1 MPSTFHHSDWAAVTE
16 ALLSMPRRQAVD
28 QILERLGRACC
39 VDRVWIIRY
48 NDAFTH
54 FWNVQEWV
62 RPGVPQFVHDL
73 QGIPVSLGHWLHQ
86 DLQQGRTCV
95 INDLREMPRS
105 ASVLRN
111 EWERQGIQS
120 LLAAPGLWE
129 GRLVLQVGF
138 DCVHEQRAWTPAD
151 IELLSAV
158 TQVLT
163 IAIYG
168 NRAQAAEDSMD
179 FPPCEPTEPRAVL
192 RRFLAHEA
200 KMLEDL
206 IVVRVS
212 GDYSYLRFRD
222 GHEAV
227 ELRSLKYWEASLPRE
242 LFCRVHRGVLVNL
255 REIDRLSR
263 SGGNWTL
270 YLKGL
275 PEPLPVGRR
284 YRDVLKHHL
293 GI

>member
-1 MPSTFHHSDWAAVTE
+1 MPPTFHHSDWAAVTE
-16 ALLSMPRRQAVD
+16 ALLSKPRQQAMD
-28 QILERLGRACC
+28 QVLERLGRACS
-39 VDRVWIIRY
+39 VDRAWIIRY

-54 FWNVQEWV
+54 FWNVHEWV
-62 RPGVPQFVHDL
+62 RPGVPQYVHDL
-73 QGIPVSLGHWLHQ
+73 QGIPVSLGHWLNQ

-95 INDLREMPRS
+95 INDLREMPRTAS
-105 ASVLRN
+105 ALRK
-111 EWERQGIQS
+111 EWERQGIRS

-138 DCVHEQRAWTPAD
+138 DCVHEQRAWAPAD

-163 IAIYG
+163 VALYG
-168 NRAQAAEDSMD
+168 NRGQAAEDSMD
-179 FPPCEPTEPRAVL
+179 FPPCAPTEPRAVL

-200 KMLEDL
+200 KALEDL
-206 IVVRVS
+206 LLIRVS

-227 ELRSLKYWEASLPRE
+227 ELRSLNYWEASLPRE
-242 LFCRVHRGVLVNL
+242 LFCRVHRGALVNL
-255 REIDRLSR
+255 REIERLSR
-263 SGGNWTL
+263 SGGRWEL
-270 YLKGL
+270 YLKAL

-293 GI
+293 SI